1 VIGMLGLIDSLVRR
15 PPGVRLVDGHRLVV
29 SGPVVEPN
37 LAGSRFAAD
46 AGLPRLGTLPGLD
59 LAAVAATADLVR
71 SLVADGLVSGAHDVA
86 EGGLG
91 AAVAE
96 LAIGGG
102 VGATLARVHSAAEL
116 FAESPGRVV
125 LGVAPDDLAEVVRR
139 HEEAGVGCVRL
150 GLATGDRLV
159 VKDLLDVALA
169 DLTASWRD
177 ALPSALGHGTT
188 QG

>member
-1 VIGMLGLIDSLVRR
+1 MLGIVDQLVRR
-15 PPGVRLVDGHRLVV
+15 PPGVRLHEGHRLVV
-29 SGPVVEPN
+29 SGPDVQAS
-37 LAGSRFAAD
+37 LAGSRLASD
-46 AGLPRLGTLPGLD
+46 HGLARLGTLPEVD

-71 SLVADGLVSGAHDVA
+71 SLVGEGLVTGAHDVA

-96 LAIGGG
+96 MAIGGG

-116 FAESPGRVV
+116 FGESPGRVV
-125 LGVAPDDLAEVVRR
+125 LCVAPQDLAEVVRR

-159 VKDLLDVALA
+159 VKDLLDAPLA
-169 DLTASWRD
+169 ELTRAWRD
-177 ALPSALGHGTT
+177 RLPAALGHGTT